1 VVPQRFASQ
10 PYAFDKHIMNAY
22 ANGLPGA
29 DVELAPQVTREL
41 LVSVLDDVPESWL
54 DAPEPASTVREWY
67 VDYLL
72 ARAAA
77 PREWLGQAS

>member
-1 VVPQRFASQ
+1 MPQRFASQ
-10 PYAFDKHIMNAY
+10 AYAFDKHIMNGLD
-22 ANGLPGA
+22 GLPRA
-29 DVELAPQVTREL
+29 DVELAPHVTWEL
-41 LVSVLDDVPESWL
+41 LTEAVGDVPDDWL
-54 DAPEPASTVREWY
+54 DGPHGDRSTVRGWY